1 MSYLRP
7 DFSKNNNPESQY
19 VSLLY
24 KVEKDGKI
32 ADIIDGYWE
41 FSKQN
46 ALPTLTKK
54 KINEDKMVLA
64 TLKSGEV
71 LYLDEKGAITKS
83 FPEK

>member
-7 DFSKNNNPESQY
+7 DFSKDNNPTSQY

-24 KVEKDGKI
+24 KVEKDGRV

-41 FSKQN
+41 YSTQN
-46 ALPTLTKK
+46 ALPILTKK

-64 TLKSGEV
+64 TLKNGEV
-71 LYLDEKGAITKS
+71 LYLDEKEVITKS